1 MDTDIYKF
9 WENQFINLSEEQKQ
23 IEEMT
28 RWAMGVLSGFKGVSE
43 NFGKLYKMDFWPI
56 EACDYIKAWETT
68 TEDFQ
73 KLYKYYLELVGL
85 LPKDEHWALMDKF
98 NDMNE
103 TIHVQTEEFSKQAK
117 IVADQKKKITE
128 QKKEIEKQ
136 KKSIAEKLQEIA
148 SQKQLVADLKKE
160 IANQEKIVAARQRE
174 IAGQEKKASELKKE
188 VAVR

>member
-9 WENQFINLSEEQKQ
+9 WENQFISLGKGQKQ

-43 NFGKLYKMDFWPI
+43 NFKDFYNMDFWPI
-56 EACDYIKAWETT
+56 ETCDYIKAWETT

-73 KLYKYYLELVGL
+73 KLYRYYLELVGL
-85 LPKDEHWALMDKF
+85 VPKDEHWALMDKF

-103 TIHVQTEEFSKQAK
+103 TIHVQTEEISKQAK

-148 SQKQLVADLKKE
+148 TQKQLVTNLKKE
-160 IANQEKIVAARQRE
+160 IADQEKIVAARKKE
-174 IAGQEKKASELKKE
+174 IAGPEKKASELKKE
-188 VAVR
+188 VPVG